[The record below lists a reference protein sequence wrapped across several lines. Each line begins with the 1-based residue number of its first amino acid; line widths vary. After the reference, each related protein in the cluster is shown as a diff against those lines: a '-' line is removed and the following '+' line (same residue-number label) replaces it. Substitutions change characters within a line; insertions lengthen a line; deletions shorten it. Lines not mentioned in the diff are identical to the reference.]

1 MAYSTDADL
10 LKVRSTIM
18 SLGVDDWSDFH
29 DTAKTKID
37 EDLEVKWYR
46 QAAASAGYDWRYT
59 PFDVTLLL
67 NSATQLLDLSC
78 YKTLFLIYRYLAQ
91 DTTMEQDAY
100 GQQRNYWEAMYDQ
113 EFKRVIEKG
122 LDYDWDE
129 SAAIDTWEKSHS
141 ITGRRVKRV

>member
-10 LKVRSTIM
+10 LNVRSTIM

-37 EDLEVKWYR
+37 QDLEVKWYR
-46 QAAASAGYDWRYT
+46 NAAPSAGYDWRFT
-59 PFDVTLLL
+59 PFDATLLT
-67 NSATQLLDLSC
+67 NAATQLLDLSC

-100 GQQRNYWEAMYDQ
+100 GQQRAYWEHEYDL
-113 EFKRVIEKG
+113 ELERVIERG
-122 LDYDWDE
+122 LDYDWDS
-129 SAAIDTWEKSHS
+129 SAAIDTWEKSHER
-141 ITGRRVKRV
+141 TGRRVKRV